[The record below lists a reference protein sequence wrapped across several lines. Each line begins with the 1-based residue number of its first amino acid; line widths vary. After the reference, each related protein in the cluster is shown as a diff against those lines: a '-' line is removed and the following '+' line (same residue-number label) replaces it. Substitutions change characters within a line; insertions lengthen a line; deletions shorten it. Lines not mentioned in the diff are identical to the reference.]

1 MWRPEDTRVAKY
13 TFTAKGSD
21 TVPMLA
27 AFVRHRAKHY
37 SGEGQAAKQSLWP
50 PELRMSEAGR
60 VTLLIFLSLQVVAFH
75 VSATGHIDPGAPHP
89 SSKPVIT
96 QAQRD
101 GQQTGPNM
109 QSRSMPTRSK
119 HGTTLSV
126 HDVGVVEEAIPK
138 TANVGD
144 TVMVNSTV
152 VNYGTGTE
160 HAIVQLIVNG
170 TLTELDSIVTIGSHS
185 AVVSTIHWNTTD
197 YSHGTYGLVVKVLPV
212 QGEQILTNN
221 ILPPVFMTL
230 NPRPAST
237 PSSPVAPVNRFSREM
252 LLAIVIIETLVLS
265 LFVVGR
271 RLTANSFLSRLR
283 RLTGCSI

>member
-1 MWRPEDTRVAKY
+1 
-13 TFTAKGSD
+13 
-21 TVPMLA
+21 
-27 AFVRHRAKHY
+27 
-37 SGEGQAAKQSLWP
+37 
-50 PELRMSEAGR
+50 
-60 VTLLIFLSLQVVAFH
+60 
-75 VSATGHIDPGAPHP
+75 
-89 SSKPVIT
+89 
-96 QAQRD
+96 
-101 GQQTGPNM
+101 
-109 QSRSMPTRSK
+109 MPTRSK